1 MEVLLDTNAFLR
13 WVEDDVALSK
23 KARAAIADPDNEIL
37 VSIVVPWELAIKA
50 GQGKIKLSQPVGRY
64 VASHIEANG
73 FRLIGID
80 LDDVALIETLP
91 MHHRDPFDR
100 LLIAQARN
108 RKSPVVSSD
117 RAFSDYGIKRI
128 W

>member
-23 KARAAIADPDNEIL
+23 KARATIADPDNEIL

-80 LDDVALIETLP
+80 LDDIALIEALP

-100 LLIAQARN
+100 LLIAQAKN
-108 RKSPVVSSD
+108 RRSPVVSSD